1 MRQDAKVSKGWEDR
15 GSLVSPPRV
24 PLALLLAV
32 KFPLPLSF
40 FFACHASKE
49 LFIVSTKTNP
59 LQNVCNSIV
68 YLS

>member
-40 FFACHASKE
+40 FFC
-49 LFIVSTKTNP
+49 
-59 LQNVCNSIV
+59 
-68 YLS
+68 LSRKQGTLYS